1 MYLDQTESAFVFT
14 VLRLC
19 LQTASVY
26 LLTAIAA
33 RALNLTCL
41 EHINTGVLSQL
52 AYILRPRLPSPT
64 KHYTERLL
72 VFLILIISIALTWL
86 PTLLSRLCPVQ
97 PTYIPKNAEV
107 IPLPYKINNVAQ
119 LAPNHTSTIDILAAM
134 DFNVKNTA
142 FHQYNAQPL
151 TPIPCSV
158 ASPVLSYG
166 VSILCPTANM
176 RLLLGNYDLP
186 LDGGWPLLNTSH
198 NAEMSRPYV
207 KGTSND
213 IPFTV
218 KILPSYT
225 AMTVY
230 NTIAAVFFDD
240 VEIVTVNL
248 QGLRS
253 VEGCLAQVGLDRVCA
268 RHGIGYLSVENKGLV
283 VIERRL
289 RFQSFASQLTQCDS
303 VTMPWHQHQCRR
315 ITDKNAPFTDAG
327 DPFFHLRESR
337 GVQRTRPIDQGI
349 QWDFFWVR
357 STEPF
362 VDDLTVFME
371 SMSVDITITVFAQPP
386 LNPMVPPSAELFE
399 TTAVGTS
406 EAHVNETFFDTS
418 KEFTAKDRQN
428 LINFVTQALPLYDGG
443 VVVLRARLLAVLPDW
458 VVVLVAI
465 LTVAGIAAGYWIG
478 RKTDPLVSR
487 PLSEIVAEAV
497 SISDKKNKSKL
508 LKRKVAQLDVR
519 WPESDPEVDLDE
531 MDSPRVFAN
540 NQMLV
545 LRRQETHLCARSI
558 ELDEQGFKRIA
569 L

>member
-64 KHYTERLL
+64 KHHTERLL
-72 VFLILIISIALTWL
+72 VLLILIISIALTWF

-107 IPLPYKINNVAQ
+107 VPMPYRINNVAQ
-119 LAPNHTSTIDILAAM
+119 LVPGHTNTIDMLSAM
-134 DFNVKNTA
+134 EFNVKNTI
-142 FHQYNAQPL
+142 FHQYNAEPL
-151 TPIPCSV
+151 APVSCSV

-166 VSILCPTANM
+166 VNIPCPSANM
-176 RLLLGNYDLP
+176 SLIIGNYNLT
-186 LDGGWPLLNTSH
+186 LGGGWPLLNTSH
-198 NAEMSRPYV
+198 NAEMSRPYAN
-207 KGTSND
+207 GASND

-218 KILPSYT
+218 AILPSYT

-230 NTIAAVFFDD
+230 NTIAAVFFDN
-240 VEIVTVNL
+240 VEVVTVTL

-289 RFQSFASQLTQCDS
+289 RFQSMASQLTHCDA
-303 VTMPWHQHQCRR
+303 VTMPWQQQQCRR
-315 ITDKNAPFTDAG
+315 ITDKNGHFTDAG
-327 DPFFHLRESR
+327 DLFFHLRESR
-337 GVQRTRPIDQGI
+337 GVQRSRPIDQGI
-349 QWDFFWVR
+349 RWDFFWVR

-362 VDDLTVFME
+362 VDDMTVFME
-371 SMSVDITITVFAQPP
+371 SMSVDITVTVFAQPP
-386 LNPMVPPSAELFE
+386 LNPMVPASAELFE
-399 TTAVGTS
+399 TTAVGTT
-406 EAHVNETFFDTS
+406 EAHMNGTFFDSS
-418 KEFTAKDRQN
+418 KEFTAEDRQN
-428 LINFVTQALPLYDGG
+428 LINFVIQALPLYAGG
-443 VVVLRARLLAVLPDW
+443 VVVLRAQLLAALPDW

-465 LTVAGIAAGYWIG
+465 LIVAGLAAGYWIG

-497 SISDKKNKSKL
+497 SISDKKKKSKL

-519 WPESDPEVDLDE
+519 WPDPEVDFDE
-531 MDSPRVFAN
+531 MGSPRVFAN

-545 LRRQETHLCARSI
+545 LRRQETHFCAQSI
-558 ELDEQGFKRIA
+558 ELDEDGFKHVA
-569 L
+569 LN